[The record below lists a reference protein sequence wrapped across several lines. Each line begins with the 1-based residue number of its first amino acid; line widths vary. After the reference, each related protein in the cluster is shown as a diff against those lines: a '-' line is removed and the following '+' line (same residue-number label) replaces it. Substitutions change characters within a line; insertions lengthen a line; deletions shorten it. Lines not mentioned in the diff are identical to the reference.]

1 MLHLGIIREGKVP
14 SDARAPLTPSQCAQ
28 IMATLP
34 VHIVV
39 QPSPVRCFKDDEYRQ
54 AGIEVTDD
62 LSGCS
67 IILGVKE
74 VPVSQLLSGKTY
86 LFFSHTIKKQHYNR
100 TLLQTILAKNI
111 CLIDYEAITD
121 DKHDR
126 LVAFGFYAGVVG
138 AHNAMWTY
146 GKRSG
151 TFTLPRL
158 CELHDYAEAKHTYKA
173 LQLPPVRIALAGGGR
188 VASGAIR
195 NLHDMG
201 IRGVSPR
208 DFLKHDYDHP
218 VFTQLHAQDYVEHH
232 EGQRIFN
239 KQHFYA
245 HGEEYRSI
253 FAPYAH
259 RADIFI
265 NAIYYDP
272 KAPRFFEREDM
283 TALNFSIQVV
293 GDLSCDIMPDA
304 SVPCTLRPSS
314 ITDPVYGF
322 DPQTGESTAPFSK
335 GSVDVVAIDNLPSEL
350 PRDASEFFGRQLI
363 DHVLPEILHAGD
375 SAMLHR
381 ATICS
386 GGTLN
391 KPFEYL
397 QDYVHGSVAT

>member
-1 MLHLGIIREGKVP
+1 MLHIGIIREGKVP
-14 SDARAPLTPSQCAQ
+14 SDARAPLTPVQCAQ
-28 IMATLP
+28 LMASLP

-54 AGIEVTDD
+54 AGVELTED

-67 IILGVKE
+67 ILLGVKE
-74 VPVSQLLSGKTY
+74 VPVQQLIPEKTY

-100 TLLQTILAKNI
+100 TLLQAILAKNI

-121 DKHDR
+121 DTHDR

-146 GKRSG
+146 GKRTGAFS
-151 TFTLPRL
+151 LPRL
-158 CELHDYAEAKHTYKA
+158 CDLHDYAEAKQAYKS
-173 LQLPPVRIALAGGGR
+173 LKLPPVRIALTGGGR

-201 IRGVSPR
+201 IHGVSPR
-208 DFLKHDYDHP
+208 DFLRHDYDHP
-218 VFTQLHAQDYVEHH
+218 VFTQLHAQDYVEHRD
-232 EGQRIFN
+232 GQRIFN

-245 HGEEYRSI
+245 HGEEYHSI
-253 FAPYAH
+253 FAPFTR

-272 KAPRFFEREDM
+272 KAPRFFEREAMARPDF
-283 TALNFSIQVV
+283 NIQVV
-293 GDLSCDIMPDA
+293 ADLSCDIMPDA
-304 SVPCTLRPSS
+304 AVPCTLRPST
-314 ITDPVYGF
+314 IADPVYGF
-322 DPQTGESTAPFSK
+322 DPHTGETTAPYTQ
-335 GSVDVVAIDNLPSEL
+335 GCVDVMAIDNLPSEL
-350 PRDASEFFGRQLI
+350 PRDASDFFGRQLI

-375 SAMLHR
+375 SAMLRR
-381 ATICS
+381 ATICTA
-386 GGTLN
+386 GQLN

-397 QDYVHGSVAT
+397 HDYVQGSVTA